1 MLQRPNIFV
10 YSEVTKPSP
19 LWQLSLVCIIKWKI
33 LSGSPSKNSPAAA
46 EIFLEQ
52 VMATVKLIQRQWREF
67 HGADNFHIP
76 HCVKSVQIQSFLC
89 SVFSCMRTEHGDLR
103 SKISVFSLNTG
114 KYGPEKNSVLG
125 NFHAVLADEKKV
137 CNHHYLTQQYRDL
150 AHSKCNFNYHI
161 DTTRIRIPF
170 AIYEKI

>member
-1 MLQRPNIFV
+1 MLQRSNIFV

-19 LWQLSLVCIIKWKI
+19 LWQLSLVCVIKWKI
-33 LSGSPSKNSPAAA
+33 LSGSSSKNSPAAA

-76 HCVKSVQIQSFLC
+76 HCVKSVQIQEN
-89 SVFSCMRTEHGDLR
+89 TDQ
-103 SKISVFSLNTG
+103 KKNPSLET
-114 KYGPEKNSVLG
+114 
-125 NFHAVLADEKKV
+125 FHVVLADKKKV

-150 AHSKCNFNYHI
+150 AHSKCNFNYHT